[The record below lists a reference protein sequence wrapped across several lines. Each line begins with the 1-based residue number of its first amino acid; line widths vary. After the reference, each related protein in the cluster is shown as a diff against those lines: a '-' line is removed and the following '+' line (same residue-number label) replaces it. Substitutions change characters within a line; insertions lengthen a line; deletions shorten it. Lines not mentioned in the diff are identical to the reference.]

1 VAEDSVGEEEDL
13 VAAEAEDSAAVV
25 AAEAVAD
32 AEAEDV
38 GAKSIR

>member
-1 VAEDSVGEEEDL
+1 MAEDSVGEEEDL
-13 VAAEAEDSAAVV
+13 VAAVV

-32 AEAEDV
+32 AEAEEDV